1 MENNMELTDETMK
14 NLLKLTNIRKL
25 ERSIQKNFEGF
36 GGDDRLKIQ
45 LYDWKTLPPDIL
57 KIMDEYVDKLEILE
71 NPKH

>member
-1 MENNMELTDETMK
+1 MELTDETMK

-36 GGDDRLKIQ
+36 GGDDRIKIQ
-45 LYDWKTLPPDIL
+45 LYDWKTLPPNIL